1 MASILIIEDDDQFR
15 AMLLEM
21 LKLAGYEVEEA
32 SNGKEGIKLYIE
44 NPKDLV
50 VTDIIM
56 PEQEGI
62 ETIIELRR
70 SFPDVKIIAIS
81 GGGRITAKD
90 HLQIAKDLGAIQTL
104 PKPFGREKLLKAIRE
119 VLKEDK

>member
-1 MASILIIEDDDQFR
+1 MASVLIIEDDDQFR
-15 AMLLEM
+15 AMLRDM

-32 SNGKEGIKLYIE
+32 TDGKEGIKLYKE

-81 GGGRITAKD
+81 GGGQISAEE
-90 HLQIAKDLGAIQTL
+90 HLQMARDLGAIQTL
-104 PKPFGREKLLKAIRE
+104 HKPFGREKLLEAIRE
-119 VLKEDK
+119 VLREDK

>member
-90 HLQIAKDLGAIQTL
+90 HLRIAKDLGAIQTL